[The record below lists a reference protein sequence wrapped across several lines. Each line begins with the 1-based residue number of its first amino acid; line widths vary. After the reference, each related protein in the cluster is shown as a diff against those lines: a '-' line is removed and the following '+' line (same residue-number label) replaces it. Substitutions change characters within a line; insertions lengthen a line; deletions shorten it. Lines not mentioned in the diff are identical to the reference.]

1 MFDRHSVVC
10 RTLLMARLSQ
20 QRSRDSGQPRSLSDL
35 PRSGLRT
42 QPGVLTP
49 GTHPT
54 RRVALKGRKVKFGIT
69 SEYGLA
75 RHTTRS
81 LVMDLGQDKRTILFD
96 AIASY
101 ASFYRALSA
110 VCPLLFLLHS
120 WSEQEIDNIADVLFI
135 G

>member
-1 MFDRHSVVC
+1 MQLRRTRRQDKSERHA
-10 RTLLMARLSQ
+10 LL
-20 QRSRDSGQPRSLSDL
+20 GTYPRVPQSLHPGSLSDL

-75 RHTTRS
+75 RHRTRS

-101 ASFYRALSA
+101 ASF
-110 VCPLLFLLHS
+110 
-120 WSEQEIDNIADVLFI
+120 
-135 G
+135 

>member
-1 MFDRHSVVC
+1 MRFGDLTQGSAKPPPGC
-10 RTLLMARLSQ
+10 
-20 QRSRDSGQPRSLSDL
+20 LSDL

-110 VCPLLFLLHS
+110 VCYSFSTLGRNRRSTILRTYCSSVRPITLCS
-120 WSEQEIDNIADVLFI
+120 GNETTERK
-135 G
+135 